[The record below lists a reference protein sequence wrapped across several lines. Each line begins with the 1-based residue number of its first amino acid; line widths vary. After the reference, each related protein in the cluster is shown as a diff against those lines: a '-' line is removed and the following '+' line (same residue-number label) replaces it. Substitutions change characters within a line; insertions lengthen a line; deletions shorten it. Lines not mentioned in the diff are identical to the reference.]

1 MDQAALIRR
10 AVLHGLARDR
20 TPGWSFTGHFQNV
33 QWPVIGTDSMTVT
46 LPPGPHC
53 EDMGGH
59 IDLSALLV
67 LFDAALASPTR
78 LLVAPGSRL
87 ATTHI
92 NVQWTGAVA
101 RHDAR
106 VEAQNVSTTQAGGMR
121 QLLAHGALFSGGHL
135 VMTGNGAFVQIAPP
149 VDVRE
154 MAPLPWQRKD
164 TIDPPPLT
172 PDQLDERERAVL
184 AACDA
189 ALAAAAARDAAT
201 PAVQDAVVPADGNAA
216 GVASAHT
223 SGSASSNASFLQ
235 HFWGILP
242 QRTAAGA
249 QCIVNTGPQL
259 ANRVGHVQ
267 GGILMGMAAHTAM
280 CAVPDHPLLAN
291 LSAWFTGPGRGP
303 VLMVRS
309 WPVHQGRSFAVV
321 RTEITGEN
329 GARVLEV
336 TSAHAA

>member
-33 QWPVIGTDSMTVT
+33 QWPMIGKDAMTVT

-53 EDMGGH
+53 EHPDGS

-67 LFDAALASPTR
+67 LFDTALASPTR
-78 LLVAPGSRL
+78 LNVLPGSRL

-92 NVQWTGAVA
+92 NVQFTGAAAA
-101 RHDAR
+101 RGAR
-106 VEAQNVSTTQAGGMR
+106 VEARSVSTTQAGSMR
-121 QLLAHGALFSGGHL
+121 QLLAHGSLISGDDL
-135 VMTGNGAFVQIAPP
+135 VMSGNGAFVQIAPP
-149 VDVRE
+149 ADVRE
-154 MAPLPWQRKD
+154 MAPLPWQRTG

-189 ALAAAAARDAAT
+189 ALAASAAPAAT
-201 PAVQDAVVPADGNAA
+201 
-216 GVASAHT
+216 
-223 SGSASSNASFLQ
+223 GSTSFLQ

-242 QRTAAGA
+242 QRTADGA
-249 QCIVNTGPQL
+249 QCVVKTGPQL

-280 CAVPDHPLLAN
+280 CAVPDHPLLSN

-303 VLMVRS
+303 VLLVKS

>member
-1 MDQAALIRR
+1 MDQAALIRH

-53 EDMGGH
+53 EDRRGH
-59 IDLSALLV
+59 IDLTALLV

-78 LLVAPGSRL
+78 LKIAPGSRL

-92 NVQWTGAVA
+92 NLQLTGAAA

-106 VEAQNVSTTQAGGMR
+106 VEAHNVSATQAGGMR
-121 QLLAHGALFSGGHL
+121 QLLAHGSLFSGSQL
-135 VMTGNGAFVQIAPP
+135 VMSGNGAFVQIAPP
-149 VDVRE
+149 ADVRE
-154 MAPLPWQRKD
+154 MAPLPWQRVD
-164 TIDPPPLT
+164 PIDPPPLT

-189 ALAAAAARDAAT
+189 ALAACAASTAS
-201 PAVQDAVVPADGNAA
+201 
-216 GVASAHT
+216 VASGGAGEST
-223 SGSASSNASFLQ
+223 GDGVMARANGGGGFLQ

-280 CAVPDHPLLAN
+280 CAVPDHPLLSN

-303 VLMVRS
+303 ELLVRS

-321 RTEITGEN
+321 RTEITGEK

>member
-1 MDQAALIRR
+1 MNDNATRIRR

-20 TPGWSFTGHFQNV
+20 TPGWSFTGHFQHL

-46 LPPGPHC
+46 LPVGPHC
-53 EDMGGH
+53 EDARGH
-59 IDLSALLV
+59 IDLTSLLV

-78 LLVAPGSRL
+78 LSLTPGSRL

-92 NVQWTGAVA
+92 NVQFNGAA
-101 RHDAR
+101 AAGDAR
-106 VEAQNVSTTQAGGMR
+106 VEAQSVSATQAGTMR
-121 QLLAHGALFSGGHL
+121 QLLAHGSLFSGDQM

-149 VDVRE
+149 ADLRE
-154 MAPLPWQRKD
+154 MAPLPWQRQGYV
-164 TIDPPPLT
+164 DPPPLT

-189 ALAAAAARDAAT
+189 ALTACANAEAG
-201 PAVQDAVVPADGNAA
+201 ADTGA
-216 GVASAHT
+216 GAGAST
-223 SGSASSNASFLQ
+223 ASFLQ

-242 QRTAAGA
+242 ARTAEGA
-249 QCIVNTGPQL
+249 ECVVKTGPQL

-280 CAVPDHPLLAN
+280 CAVPDHPALSN
-291 LSAWFTGPGRGP
+291 LSAWFTGPGRGAT
-303 VLMVRS
+303 LLAKS
-309 WPVHQGRSFAVV
+309 WPVHQGRNFAVV

-329 GARVLEV
+329 GARVLEA